1 MYSYSC
7 KCKTPPRKSHLIFSF
22 LKWLTPFGAK
32 ILSLLNDS
40 CLLAP
45 KHSRVLHFTLYS
57 WSYFSVG
64 CSTLFY
70 SWSTSLIG
78 SAYLFL
84 YINFCFRFNKTPK
97 NLTSLHQHL
106 LQYIQ
111 KNREL
116 PERLTR
122 SPRAIKTIKD
132 LEAAI
137 AIFAPVKPTP
147 EYEVSEYATGNKCLR
162 CNSAQH
168 LVPIQDQLLLHDIQT
183 RQEKNRLLGEKVSKI
198 VLQNQLLAQQAS
210 SMC

>member
-1 MYSYSC
+1 M
-7 KCKTPPRKSHLIFSF
+7 
-22 LKWLTPFGAK
+22 
-32 ILSLLNDS
+32 
-40 CLLAP
+40 
-45 KHSRVLHFTLYS
+45 
-57 WSYFSVG
+57 
-64 CSTLFY
+64 
-70 SWSTSLIG
+70 
-78 SAYLFL
+78 
-84 YINFCFRFNKTPK
+84 
-97 NLTSLHQHL
+97 TSLHQHL

-162 CNSAQH
+162 CNPAKH
-168 LVPIQDQLLLHDIQT
+168 LVPIQDQLLHDIQT

-198 VLQNQLLAQQAS
+198 GLQNQLLAQQAS
-210 SMC
+210 SMCNTPSEKLKKDPIMNLVTKTVATYMFLKNMNNPRQGNEI